1 MITLG
6 IDIGSATSKVVI
18 LRDGKEILSKALH
31 RAGIGS
37 GGPDLVLQE
46 SLSKA
51 GCKLGDIHTIVA
63 TGYGRNM
70 LSSADGRISELSCH
84 ARGATFLAPG
94 IRTLIDVGGQD
105 AKVIRLDAK
114 GRMQDFI
121 MNDKCAAGTGRFM
134 EVMAHVLDCDIETL
148 SDLAAG
154 EEVVS
159 ISSTCTVF
167 AETEV
172 ISRLAAGA
180 SRSSIAA
187 GVNRSISKRVA
198 GLALRQGIVP
208 KVMMSGGV
216 AQNASLVAALSR
228 ELKTEILVVKE
239 CQYCGALGAAVL
251 GWEKAQAGGLS
262 GFGRPKGKIGESCE

>member
-1 MITLG
+1 MLTLG
-6 IDIGSATSKVVI
+6 IDIGSAASKVVI
-18 LRDGKEILSKALH
+18 LRNGQEILSKALH

-37 GGPDLVLQE
+37 GGPELVLQQA
-46 SLSKA
+46 LGKA
-51 GCKLGDIHTIVA
+51 GCRLDDIHAIIA

-70 LSSADGRISELSCH
+70 LSSADGRVSELSCH
-84 ARGATFLAPG
+84 ARGAAFLAPG

-105 AKVIRLDAK
+105 AKVIRLDAR

-134 EVMAHVLDCDIETL
+134 EVMAHVLNCDIATL
-148 SDLAAG
+148 SDLATG
-154 EEVVS
+154 ENVVS

-187 GVNRSISKRVA
+187 GVNLSISKRVA
-198 GLALRQGIVP
+198 GLALRCGIVP

-228 ELKTEILVVKE
+228 ELKADILVRKE

-251 GWEKAQAGGLS
+251 AWEKARAGELS
-262 GFGRPKGKIGESCE
+262 GCGHSKGRIGESCE